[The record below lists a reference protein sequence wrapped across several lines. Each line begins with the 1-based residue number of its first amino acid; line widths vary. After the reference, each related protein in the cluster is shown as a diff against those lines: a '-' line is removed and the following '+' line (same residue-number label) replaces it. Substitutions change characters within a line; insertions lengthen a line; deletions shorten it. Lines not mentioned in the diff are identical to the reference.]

1 MKTGLARSGKAWTMV
16 AVVCAI
22 GACGDG
28 RSVGGSGDTVMQQ
41 LADTAALSA
50 TAGFVELSTALTDAG
65 IIAMLDEAHQSDSV
79 AAALALDKATDS
91 AVRAFATTMMED
103 HHVLRTEG
111 DRLAKRL
118 SITPRLPASDPLSP
132 VTEDEMIALRA
143 TPKGPEF
150 DRIYIKKEVVTHQA
164 LRDFAEQARRS
175 TPNDQIRDFI
185 DRTAPIVNRH
195 LERAEALQKR
205 LALTT

>member
-1 MKTGLARSGKAWTMV
+1 MKTALARSARAWTTV
-16 AVVCAI
+16 AAVLVT
-22 GACGDG
+22 GACGDNRSAG
-28 RSVGGSGDTVMQQ
+28 RSGDTAMQQ

-65 IIAMLDEAHQSDSV
+65 IVAMLDGAHQSDSV

-91 AVRAFATTMMED
+91 GVRAYATTMMED

-132 VTEDEMIALRA
+132 VAEDEMIALRA
-143 TPKGPEF
+143 APKGPEF

-164 LRDFAEQARRS
+164 VRDFAEQARRS
-175 TPNDQIRDFI
+175 TPNDQIRGFI
-185 DRTAPIVNRH
+185 DRTTPIISRH